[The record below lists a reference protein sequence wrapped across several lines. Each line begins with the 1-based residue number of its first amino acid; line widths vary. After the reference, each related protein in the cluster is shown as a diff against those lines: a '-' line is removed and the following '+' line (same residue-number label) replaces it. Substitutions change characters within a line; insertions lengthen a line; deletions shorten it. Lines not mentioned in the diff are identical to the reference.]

1 MDSSGT
7 ADSETIY
14 ETHTALA
21 ASRNASTTD
30 TATDTRRRI
39 LRVSTE
45 LFGVRGFHETSLRE
59 IAEQVGVSKPAV
71 LYHFPG
77 KADILG
83 ALVEPM
89 LRDLA
94 AALARAAAAGGSGAT
109 EGPDGPS
116 ASGTSGTS
124 GTPDAPD
131 ASGTPGPSDRV
142 RWAAIEGVLDVWL
155 DHRHLLRLNL
165 QDMALATPGP
175 AFARLRDAM
184 LRAGFLVAGPNPGFA
199 ERVRAAQAV
208 AMLSDPV
215 VLFADAPV
223 PALREAVLDGVRR
236 LLDGPHG
243 SDGPAR
249 PVPGGRRGRPAAMSP
264 AMIEAARRMHAAGSG
279 ATAIAAALGVSRAT
293 VYRHLP
299 QEEPS
304 E

>member
-1 MDSSGT
+1 METSGT

-14 ETHTALA
+14 ETQYTVVA
-21 ASRNASTTD
+21 ASRNTSMGE
-30 TATDTRRRI
+30 TAPDTRRRI
-39 LRVSTE
+39 LRVSME

-94 AALARAAAAGGSGAT
+94 AALARAAAAGGPGTA
-109 EGPDGPS
+109 DGPV
-116 ASGTSGTS
+116 TS
-124 GTPDAPD
+124 D
-131 ASGTPGPSDRV
+131 ASGAAGTAAPSRPSDRT
-142 RWAAIEGVLDVWL
+142 RWAVIEGVLDVWL
-155 DHRHLLRLNL
+155 DHRNLLRLNL
-165 QDMALATPGP
+165 QDMALAIPGP

-184 LRAGFLVAGPNPGFA
+184 LRANFLVAGPNPGFA

-223 PALREAVLDGVRR
+223 PALRQAVLDGVRR

-243 SDGPAR
+243 PDGPGAPAR

-299 QEEPS
+299 PEEAT

>member
-1 MDSSGT
+1 MERSGT

-14 ETHTALA
+14 ETAP
-21 ASRNASTTD
+21 
-30 TATDTRRRI
+30 DTRQRI

-45 LFGVRGFHETSLRE
+45 LFGVHGFHETSLRE
-59 IAEQVGVSKPAV
+59 IAERVGVSKPAV

-89 LRDLA
+89 LRELA
-94 AALARAAAAGGSGAT
+94 EALARAAAASGAPDGSGASSGASDGAGT
-109 EGPDGPS
+109 SSGPS
-116 ASGTSGTS
+116 ERA
-124 GTPDAPD
+124 
-131 ASGTPGPSDRV
+131 

-155 DHRHLLRLNL
+155 EHRHLLRLNF
-165 QDMALATPGP
+165 QDMALATTGP
-175 AFARLRDAM
+175 VFAQLRDAM
-184 LRAGFLVAGPNPGFA
+184 LRANFLVAGPNPGFA
-199 ERVRAAQAV
+199 ERVRASQAV

-243 SDGPAR
+243 PRGPHAPRGPDDPAR
-249 PVPGGRRGRPAAMSP
+249 PAPGGRRGRRGRPAAMSP

-299 QEEPS
+299 QEEDTD
-304 E
+304 

>member
-1 MDSSGT
+1 METSGT

-14 ETHTALA
+14 ETQYAGPI
-21 ASRNASTTD
+21 ASRNTSTTE
-30 TATDTRRRI
+30 TAPDTRRRI
-39 LRVSTE
+39 LGVSME
-45 LFGVRGFHETSLRE
+45 LFAGRGFHETSLRE

-94 AALARAAAAGGSGAT
+94 AALARAAAAGGSGT
-109 EGPDGPS
+109 PDGSDAP
-116 ASGTSGTS
+116 
-124 GTPDAPD
+124 GTP
-131 ASGTPGPSDRV
+131 GTPGPSDRV
-142 RWAAIEGVLDVWL
+142 RRAAIEGVLDVWL
-155 DHRHLLRLNL
+155 EHRRLLRLNL

-175 AFARLRDAM
+175 AFARLRDAI
-184 LRAGFLVAGPNPGFA
+184 LRANFLVAGPHPGFA

-243 SDGPAR
+243 PHGPGGSAR
-249 PVPGGRRGRPAAMSP
+249 PVAGGRRGRPAAMSP

-299 QEEPS
+299 QEEAP